1 MAKRRRQA
9 ANRSA
14 ASKGGS
20 GDRKLWGGRYEKA
33 TNPLV
38 ESYTTSIAQDMAL
51 LPYDIAGSIAHARML
66 GRTSII
72 PKSDAETLVHG
83 LESLAEDVSE
93 GRFQLDEAL
102 EDVHMNVEAALTQ
115 KVGPVAGKLHT
126 ARSRNDQVATDF
138 RMLVRESC
146 EMLIDDLLNIRKTL
160 LELARS
166 HRSVV
171 MPGYTHLQ
179 RAQPILL
186 SHHLLAYFEMFE
198 RDEQRLW
205 SCHSRVNVCP
215 LGSGALAGVPYPI
228 DRDFTA
234 AELGFEMA
242 SSNSIDAVS
251 DRDFALEFQS
261 CAAIAM
267 MHCSRLAEEVVLW
280 SSTEFGFIT
289 LDDAYATGSSIM
301 PQKKN
306 PDIAE
311 LARGR
316 TGRIYGNLIALL
328 TTMKGLPLSYNRD
341 LQEDK
346 QGFLDSLMTLST
358 TLQIFSAVLRT
369 MTVNVERME
378 QAATAN
384 YALATDIADYLAK
397 KGVPFREA
405 HEAVGRL
412 VRYAEQDRRDFDA
425 LSLEEYRQFSQEFE
439 SDVLNITALSSVSA
453 RDVYGGTAPGRV
465 MEQISEAEER
475 LKDSERV
482 LGGDSDEDDDA
493 DEDIDEHV
501 PVIQ

>member
-1 MAKRRRQA
+1 
-9 ANRSA
+9 
-14 ASKGGS
+14 
-20 GDRKLWGGRYEKA
+20 
-33 TNPLV
+33 
-38 ESYTTSIAQDMAL
+38 
-51 LPYDIAGSIAHARML
+51 
-66 GRTSII
+66 
-72 PKSDAETLVHG
+72 
-83 LESLAEDVSE
+83 
-93 GRFQLDEAL
+93 
-102 EDVHMNVEAALTQ
+102 
-115 KVGPVAGKLHT
+115 
-126 ARSRNDQVATDF
+126 
-138 RMLVRESC
+138 
-146 EMLIDDLLNIRKTL
+146 
-160 LELARS
+160 
-166 HRSVV
+166 
-171 MPGYTHLQ
+171 
-179 RAQPILL
+179 
-186 SHHLLAYFEMFE
+186 
-198 RDEQRLW
+198 
-205 SCHSRVNVCP
+205 
-215 LGSGALAGVPYPI
+215 
-228 DRDFTA
+228 
-234 AELGFEMA
+234 
-242 SSNSIDAVS
+242 
-251 DRDFALEFQS
+251 
-261 CAAIAM
+261 
-267 MHCSRLAEEVVLW
+267 
-280 SSTEFGFIT
+280 
-289 LDDAYATGSSIM
+289 M